1 MLDHESIRGLRAR
14 TQALAGTVREAS
26 AAAVV
31 RRVFAIQAQDAMAA
45 GLGIRVSGRDVT
57 AAGIRSAYE
66 DERSIVRGWRRGLHV
81 RDEDIGHDFA
91 GCTSSTPLDASSGT
105 NVRHRLDTGGN
116 RALNSVSTRS

>member
-14 TQALAGTVREAS
+14 TQALAGTVRDAS

-31 RRVFAIQAQDAMAA
+31 RRV
-45 GLGIRVSGRDVT
+45 S
-57 AAGIRSAYE
+57 
-66 DERSIVRGWRRGLHV
+66 
-81 RDEDIGHDFA
+81 
-91 GCTSSTPLDASSGT
+91 CTSSTPLDASSGN